1 MGVTPYSD
9 TQQKIARHVAN
20 IKHHGSMAQ
29 ICNEL
34 HCALSLF
41 LPAFLCGAAVY
52 DSRIDDGNT
61 ALTFKRIKSPDRFTG
76 GRAVYWMCV
85 TFTVTLLEDHPFFYR

>member
-1 MGVTPYSD
+1 MGVTPNSD
-9 TQQKIARHVAN
+9 TQQTIAKHVAN
-20 IKHHGSMAQ
+20 IKHHGSILLRSQ
-29 ICNEL
+29 INQLWSEF
-34 HCALSLF
+34 F

-85 TFTVTLLEDHPFFYR
+85 TFTVTLLEDHLFFHR

>member
-1 MGVTPYSD
+1 MGVTPNSD

-20 IKHHGSMAQ
+20 IKHHGSTAQ
-29 ICNEL
+29 ISKNQLWSE
-34 HCALSLF
+34 LF

-85 TFTVTLLEDHPFFYR
+85 TFTVTLLEDHLFFHR

>member
-1 MGVTPYSD
+1 MGVTPNSD

-20 IKHHGSMAQ
+20 IKHHGSTAQ
-29 ICNEL
+29 ISKNLLWSE
-34 HCALSLF
+34 LF
-41 LPAFLCGAAVY
+41 LPALFRLAAVY

-85 TFTVTLLEDHPFFYR
+85 TFTVTLLEDYLFFHR